1 MEFFHIRLLFS
12 YLFVEYLMNWHIDIA
27 MTVKFSIILIGCL
40 LSCFQTNNLIHLLS
54 FSVFFLKSF
63 EYGRS
68 GNPTRDVLE
77 RCLASLDNGKYG
89 LAFSSGLGAQ
99 TIISQ
104 LLSAGDHIIC
114 GDDVYGG
121 TGRQFRKVTA
131 RQGITI
137 DFVDFLN
144 LDNVKNAIKPNT
156 RVRNT
161 IASSFTYFDLI
172 AWNTYLFRF

>member
-1 MEFFHIRLLFS
+1 M
-12 YLFVEYLMNWHIDIA
+12 
-27 MTVKFSIILIGCL
+27 
-40 LSCFQTNNLIHLLS
+40 
-54 FSVFFLKSF
+54 
-63 EYGRS
+63 
-68 GNPTRDVLE
+68 LE
-77 RCLASLDNGKYG
+77 KCLASLDNGKYG

-99 TIISQ
+99 TIIAQ

-121 TGRQFRKVTA
+121 TGRQFRRITS

-156 RVRNT
+156 RVRNQSNV
-161 IASSFTYFDLI
+161 IILKFNLI
-172 AWNTYLFRF
+172 V